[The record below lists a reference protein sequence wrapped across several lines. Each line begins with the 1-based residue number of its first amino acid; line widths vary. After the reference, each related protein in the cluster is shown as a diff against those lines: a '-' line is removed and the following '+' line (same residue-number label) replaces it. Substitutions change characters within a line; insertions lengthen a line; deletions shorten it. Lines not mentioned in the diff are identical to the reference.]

1 MKKRLK
7 RILVAWVMNYEKF
20 ALVLDTN
27 ILQKGDNA
35 KHDFSELNLD
45 SYYKA
50 MNIIELHD
58 ITDDINVFIPEIVLL
73 ELSSHTLD
81 RINSRITQLNE
92 IKEEFQKIPD
102 INIEIEESFDSKIH
116 IDAIKKFTLKN
127 VNYIEIPEDWST
139 LFNRVLDMAL
149 YKIPP
154 FEKGKGKSDKGFKD
168 AIILLSLVEFAKI
181 EDYTD
186 FVIFSKDQA
195 FKKNEK
201 VLKDFFY
208 QETKKNLE
216 IQQNEKIN
224 EYIFEKFNLSSGLKQ
239 YLTDYYFLE
248 IEEEMNEIE
257 NIFLEEKDLTCNIEE
272 IEIDYEN
279 TTLTQ
284 LSDEEYD
291 LSVAF
296 KVLLDCEDDEIN
308 EINDFNGIYTFKKEN
323 NDWKIM
329 DKKFN
334 YKVL

>member
-1 MKKRLK
+1 MKKNHGDLN
-7 RILVAWVMNYEKF
+7 MDYEKF
-20 ALVLDTN
+20 ALILDTN

-35 KHDFSELNLD
+35 KFDFSELSLD
-45 SYYKA
+45 SYYKS

-58 ITDDINVFIPEIVLL
+58 ITEQINVFIPEIVLL

-81 RINSRITQLNE
+81 RINSRINQLKD
-92 IKEEFQKIPD
+92 ISEEFNKIAS
-102 INIEIEESFDSKIH
+102 INIEIDESFDSKTH
-116 IDAIKKFTLKN
+116 IAAIKKFALKN

-139 LFNRVLDMAL
+139 LFNKVLDMAL

-181 EDYTD
+181 EEYTH

-201 VLKDFFY
+201 ILKDFFY
-208 QETKKNLE
+208 QETEKKLE
-216 IQQNEKIN
+216 IQQNEKVS
-224 EYIFEKFNLSSGLKQ
+224 EYISDKFNLSSGLKQ
-239 YLTDYYFLE
+239 YLTDHYFLE
-248 IEEEMNEIE
+248 IEEEMSEKE
-257 NIFLEEKDLTCNIEE
+257 TIFLEEKDLTCNIEE

-291 LSVAF
+291 LFIAF
-296 KVLLDCEDDEIN
+296 RLSLDCEDDEIN
-308 EINDFNGIYTFKKEN
+308 EINDFNGIYTFKREN
-323 NDWKIM
+323 DGWKVVT
-329 DKKFN
+329 KKFN
-334 YKVL
+334 YKVD